1 MKIDISKLKDGES
14 FDVEHSYDP
23 KELNVVENDVLYASP
38 LLLKGV
44 VERFKDSILFR
55 GELKA
60 KVEMI
65 CARCL
70 SAISKEIDE
79 TFDLF
84 YPVKGGKT
92 IDTTDEIR
100 ETVILSY
107 PVKFLCRE
115 DCKGLCPVCGNNLN
129 ETKCKCKKG

>member
-23 KELNVVENDVLYASP
+23 KELNVIENDVVYESP
-38 LLLKGV
+38 LLLKGT
-44 VERFKDSILFR
+44 VERIKDSILFK

-60 KVEMI
+60 KVEMV

-70 SAISKEIDE
+70 SAIPKEINE
-79 TFDLF
+79 TFDIF
-84 YPVKGGKT
+84 HPVKGEKS

-115 DCKGLCPVCGNNLN
+115 DCKGLCPGCGSNLN